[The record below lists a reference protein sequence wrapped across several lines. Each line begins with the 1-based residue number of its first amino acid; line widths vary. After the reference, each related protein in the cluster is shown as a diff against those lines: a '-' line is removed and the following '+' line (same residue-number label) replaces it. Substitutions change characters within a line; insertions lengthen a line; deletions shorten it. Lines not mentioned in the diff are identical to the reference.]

1 MNMALDVKLYVKGF
15 VAGIVGIV
23 VAVNLIPPLLNA
35 TGAVSGTVPILS
47 NSIVGTVLGAGI
59 LLIILEL
66 FI

>member
-1 MNMALDVKLYVKGF
+1 MVSR
-15 VAGIVGIV
+15 IVGIV